1 MPLAPFGRAAPFRGA
16 ARKGRGKKMRSSYFP
31 SLLPS
36 FTPSLLH
43 SFTPSLH
50 QPVFL
55 IPAAIPLIVNNAPR
69 SNSPLL

>member
-1 MPLAPFGRAAPFRGA
+1 MPAPQALTIYRETFIKLIVLF
-16 ARKGRGKKMRSSYFP
+16 
-31 SLLPS
+31 LLSPVT
-36 FTPSLLH
+36 F
-43 SFTPSLH
+43 H